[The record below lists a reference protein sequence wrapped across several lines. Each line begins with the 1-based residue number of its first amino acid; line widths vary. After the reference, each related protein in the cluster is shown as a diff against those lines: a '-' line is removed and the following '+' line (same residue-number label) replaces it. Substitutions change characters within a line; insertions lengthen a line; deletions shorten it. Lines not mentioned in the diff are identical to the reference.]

1 MDKMEDSGSSD
12 TGSIPV
18 GATFLLFICDFTLRF
33 HSVSVDLTFYSL
45 KLDIFALA

>member
-18 GATFLLFICDFTLRF
+18 GATIFSILITKKPSHTKAFL
-33 HSVSVDLTFYSL
+33 
-45 KLDIFALA
+45 FASIYI

>member
-18 GATFLLFICDFTLRF
+18 GATFLLFITEFTLRF
-33 HSVSVDLTFYSL
+33 YSFSIRITFYSN
-45 KLDIFALA
+45 KLNIFALT

>member
-18 GATFLLFICDFTLRF
+18 GATIQII
-33 HSVSVDLTFYSL
+33 H
-45 KLDIFALA
+45 FAIYT